1 MILTECISINL
12 MDDSSIEDIET
23 FQVYIIVVNSYAA
36 TVASRSSAIV
46 TILENDKNCMEWSLK
61 VF

>member
-1 MILTECISINL
+1 

-23 FQVYIIVVNSYAA
+23 FEVYIIVVNSYAA